1 MTLPLD
7 GLQGNRILF
16 NLSFARDLVREISV
30 GGLITYGEEGARK
43 HQTIPD
49 TKIQVSDLVDDTL
62 EVADIE
68 VIKSFYGPYKISFRL
83 ID

>member
-1 MTLPLD
+1 MAYKVT
-7 GLQGNRILF
+7 GSYSIF
-16 NLSFARDLVREISV
+16 IFARDLVKEIPV

-49 TKIQVSDLVDDTL
+49 TKIQVSDHVEDTL
-62 EVADIE
+62 ELADIE

-83 ID
+83 IE